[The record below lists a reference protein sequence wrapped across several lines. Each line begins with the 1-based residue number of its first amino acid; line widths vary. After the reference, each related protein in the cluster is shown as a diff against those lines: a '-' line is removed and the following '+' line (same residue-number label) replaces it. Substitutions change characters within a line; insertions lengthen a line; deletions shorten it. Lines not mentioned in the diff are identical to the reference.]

1 MILEPPVSLCV
12 PVRATTE
19 RGFGSRIK
27 SSIVAMTSIGFLSLN
42 VRYPTK
48 GMMPRGKV
56 RRIPRNASQRNIVH
70 DGRNA
75 GLDYKLA
82 EASTFQRG

>member
-1 MILEPPVSLCV
+1 MAWVSL
-12 PVRATTE
+12 P
-19 RGFGSRIK
+19 
-27 SSIVAMTSIGFLSLN
+27 SLN
-42 VRYPTK
+42 VRYPTES
-48 GMMPRGKV
+48 MMPGGKV
-56 RRIPRNASQRNIVH
+56 RSIPRNASQRNNVH